1 VTQSVKKT
9 RIIYEGGE
17 TKYLTLYMGW

>member
-9 RIIYEGGE
+9 RIIYEGVE
-17 TKYLTLYMGW
+17 TRYLTLYMGW

>member
-9 RIIYEGGE
+9 RIIYEGVE